1 MGAYGKQPCLAQAA
15 APPGY
20 GDQPAF
26 AKGAYYMHLETPN
39 ARPEAECSGRGLA

>member
-26 AKGAYYMHLETPN
+26 AKGHTT
-39 ARPEAECSGRGLA
+39 CT